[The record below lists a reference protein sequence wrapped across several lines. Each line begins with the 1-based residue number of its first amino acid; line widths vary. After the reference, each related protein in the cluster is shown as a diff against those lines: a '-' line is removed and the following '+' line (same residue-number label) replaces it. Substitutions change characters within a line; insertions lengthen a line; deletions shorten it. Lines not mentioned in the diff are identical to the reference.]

1 MLSNHRMSAPGELS
15 LQWASAKASFRDGS
29 RERSPLRGALHFN
42 TEDAGAGKAA
52 KLSHAALPPGFPT
65 ITEDRTN
72 DLPITVFPRRCNG

>member
-1 MLSNHRMSAPGELS
+1 MLSNHRMSAPAELS
-15 LQWASAKASFRDGS
+15 LQWSSATASFKDGS
-29 RERSPLRGALHFN
+29 TERFPLGGALLLN

-72 DLPITVFPRRCNG
+72 DLPITVFPRRCNR